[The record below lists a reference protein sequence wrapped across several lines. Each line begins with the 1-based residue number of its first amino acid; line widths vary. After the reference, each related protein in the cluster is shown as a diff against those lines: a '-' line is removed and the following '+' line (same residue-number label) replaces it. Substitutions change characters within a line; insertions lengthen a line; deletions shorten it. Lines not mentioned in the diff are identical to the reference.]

1 MSRSGKVRAP
11 WAGERRDF
19 KLGIDQLDE
28 LDDICKVGPGHLL
41 SLVSAIGGNWKA
53 RQLREVLRLG
63 LIGGG
68 MAPPAAMAL
77 VERYFDKEK
86 TPLSDSL
93 STVQLVLMAC
103 VVGSEEDD
111 DVGELGGE
119 GTPTPFPMDA
129 SGSAAS
135 TRSPAPSD
143 STTSDQGRCGSSIA
157 STPAGDAP
165 TAPTKRRRARS
176 RTPSAPN

>member
-28 LDDICKVGPGHLL
+28 LDDLCKVGPGHLL

-68 MAPPAAMAL
+68 MAPPAAMLL
-77 VERYFDKEK
+77 VERYFDQEK

-103 VVGSEEDD
+103 VVGSEDD
-111 DVGELGGE
+111 EPGELSGE
-119 GTPTPFPMDA
+119 GTPNPFPMDG
-129 SGSAAS
+129 SDSAAS
-135 TRSPAPSD
+135 TRSPAPSA
-143 STTSDQGRCGSSIA
+143 SPMSEPSASGSSTG

-165 TAPTKRRRARS
+165 TAPTKPRRARS